1 MNPPPRGN
9 RLLVSYSSPTRLH
22 VDALV
27 AVPIAHVPPRG
38 QLRGPCAAPQQNPQ
52 EHAWQGRGARE
63 RVRRQP
69 RRVWRKTRNGGHA
82 TRTHDPPTR
91 RHICALRLRGRPA
104 PRGLRPAGT
113 DAPCGAAGRD
123 GGGGAPGARGC
134 ESGRGR
140 ARVAG
145 GTIASCVVARET
157 GSRSGA
163 VPRALAASGPRRTP
177 APRTGPGAIGCRLFG
192 VGAFWFGCSQWLQ

>member
-1 MNPPPRGN
+1 MFPHAAN
-9 RLLVSYSSPTRLH
+9 Y
-22 VDALV
+22 A
-27 AVPIAHVPPRG
+27 AHVPHRSKTRRSTRGRAVVRESGCVGSQGECGARLGTGGMRHEHTIPPLAATYAPCACEAAQPHAAFGLQGRMHRVVPRG
-38 QLRGPCAAPQQNPQ
+38 AT
-52 EHAWQGRGARE
+52 GA
-63 RVRRQP
+63 
-69 RRVWRKTRNGGHA
+69 
-82 TRTHDPPTR
+82 
-91 RHICALRLRGRPA
+91 
-104 PRGLRPAGT
+104 
-113 DAPCGAAGRD
+113 
-123 GGGGAPGARGC
+123 GAPGARGC